1 MKITHVKNVFDAET
15 SADLVVKRG
24 FATKNHYGQIG
35 EAVPL
40 PDGCYELTRIEPLE
54 LDGESA
60 RALVRVYSPDRG
72 HPYEGMIICRDHLR
86 QIFTGSEPPFVLE
99 ELPADRV
106 AFWNHRCLMCGVN
119 PVHDR
124 QCASDR
130 CRRPLHPQWPAVY
143 CKNMCAL
150 EDL

>member
-1 MKITHVKNVFDAET
+1 MKIIHVKSGFDAET
-15 SADLVVKRG
+15 SADLVIEHGSV
-24 FATKNHYGQIG
+24 TKNRHGRIG

-54 LDGESA
+54 LEGEAA
-60 RALVRVYSPDRG
+60 RALVRVYSPDHS

-86 QIFTGSEPPFVLE
+86 QIFTGDEPPFVLE
-99 ELPADRV
+99 EIPVDRA
-106 AFWNHRCLMCGVN
+106 AFWNHRCLMCGVDAVPERLCEN
-119 PVHDR
+119 
-124 QCASDR
+124 DR
-130 CRRPLHPQWPAVY
+130 CRRPLHPHWPAVY